1 MGMNMSPSSI
11 SCDLS
16 KIDRY
21 EEETESPSFPGLAT
35 VYRKEIVE
43 CILKDPDQI
52 AKSQAG
58 TPFTSTDTVGNQKT
72 WSWMSIPEAESQGVK
87 LKAVEAEAISTLVT
101 PPIGLEEEALCTYL
115 TNLGVDIEKFGVDG
129 SKTIKEFSA
138 ELIKGEATL
147 MQDQQGRVT
156 RVVDVVVLI
165 IKRPNTGEILAQA
178 EQILADKTVIRL
190 NRLPGAKRRPDENQF
205 LSARRILRRQ
215 LDADENQVK
224 FSEIVKFVE
233 EEKSSP
239 TYPGVSTLYRKRLIN
254 AEVVSLSLGSAKG
267 ASSWS
272 DSCTV

>member
-58 TPFTSTDTVGNQKT
+58 TPFVSTDTVGNQKT
-72 WSWMSIPEAESQGVK
+72 WSWMTISEAESQGVK

-147 MQDQQGRVT
+147 MQDTKGRVT
-156 RVVDVVVLI
+156 RVVDVVVLVI
-165 IKRPNTGEILAQA
+165 RRPGTGEILAQS
-178 EQILADKTVIRL
+178 EQILADKTVIKL
-190 NRLPGAKRRPDENQF
+190 DRLPGAKRRPDENQF

-215 LDADENQVK
+215 LGIDENSVK
-224 FSEIVKFVE
+224 FDENVEFLE
-233 EEKSSP
+233 EEKTSAA
-239 TYPGVSTLYRKRLIN
+239 YPGLVTVYRKRMIR
-254 AEVVSLSLGSAKG
+254 AEVL
-267 ASSWS
+267 
-272 DSCTV
+272 